1 MNMNKH
7 SMATSFALIGFG
19 LGGFLSSFSTV
30 GVICGLGFGI
40 LVGYFVAGLTTAK
53 GYMLQE
59 DFVAMGNLA
68 GKTLDE
74 IKEKV
79 GAPRIIQACT
89 VADTGRKGS
98 LCTWSEMPYSITL
111 LFDEN
116 NICIGVNNEM
126 IID

>member
-1 MNMNKH
+1 
-7 SMATSFALIGFG
+7 MATSFALIGFG
-19 LGGFLSSFSTV
+19 IGGFLSGFSTV
-30 GVICGLGFGI
+30 GVMCGLGLGL
-40 LVGYFVAGLTTAK
+40 LVGYFIASLTTAK

-89 VADTGRKGS
+89 VADTGRKGT
-98 LCTWSEMPYSITL
+98 LCTWAEMPYIIIL

-116 NICIGVNNEM
+116 NICIGVNKEM
-126 IID
+126 IMD